1 MWNHFPERG
10 EQTLSCPYPKRHTP
24 KVINKNF
31 TNRWQRIHTAVRD
44 TYADM
49 EDKVNTNCGMAI
61 EGCVPDIKVCTW
73 NCGGCS
79 EEKIET
85 FCLYMTHNN
94 IDVGFINDIR
104 QAAGE
109 CEHLKR
115 KIKGMFKEDAHCSTA
130 EVNDLGTVAGKV
142 GDSCSLSGLR
152 GKLCDQCV
160 D

>member
-10 EQTLSCPYPKRHTP
+10 DQILSCPYPKSHMP

-31 TNRWQRIHTAVRD
+31 TNKWQRIHTAVKD

-104 QAAGE
+104 QTAGE
-109 CEHLKR
+109 CKHLKR
-115 KIKGMFKEDAHCSTA
+115 KIKGMFKEDVH
-130 EVNDLGTVAGKV
+130 
-142 GDSCSLSGLR
+142 
-152 GKLCDQCV
+152 
-160 D
+160 